1 MKSGDGFRTY
11 KDAFPIG
18 QPRLDVYH
26 CLFSRG
32 GRESFHGQ
40 NITMNTTS
48 QDPQG
53 APLPVNTDEL
63 RPVLERIAA
72 ALEKGN
78 EASKK
83 KDNQGDD
90 KKEGGEGEGSDKKE
104 GADKEGDKNKKESK
118 AKKFFLSPL
127 GIILTLAVV
136 ALLIIAGITLWHY
149 EKTHVSTDDA
159 YTTGHVHQISPR
171 VSGLVMEVWVDD
183 NQAVKSGDLLVK
195 LDTRDYDVALQRA
208 QANLDQSKA
217 QVLQAQTAVAQA
229 RANYDQA
236 QAQIT
241 QARAQTTQAGASYE
255 VAGINYGRN
264 KSLSSK
270 DSRAVAQADVD
281 TTKSNLDAS
290 RGAFDAAKAN
300 VQAAEASAE
309 AAKAMIDSREAELVV
324 ARSAVETNEAN
335 VNDAKLQLSYCWVL
349 APCDGRVSRK
359 TVETGQRL
367 AAGGAVM
374 AVTENDVWVLAN
386 LKETQLERVRVG
398 QRVKLPIDA
407 FSKHSF
413 TGRVDSIQAGSGA
426 TYSLLPPDNA
436 TGNFTKIVQRVPVK
450 LVFDRDDSKGSVK
463 GFEDLIVPGLSVV
476 PVIDLST
483 TSDRGD
489 HVTKDNPAPPKGS
502 HPQ

>member
-1 MKSGDGFRTY
+1 M
-11 KDAFPIG
+11 
-18 QPRLDVYH
+18 
-26 CLFSRG
+26 
-32 GRESFHGQ
+32 
-40 NITMNTTS
+40 NISS

-53 APLPVNTDEL
+53 APSPASADEL
-63 RPVLERIAA
+63 RPVLERIAT
-72 ALEKGN
+72 ALEKSN

-83 KDNQGDD
+83 KDDQGGEDGGKKEGESEGGDKKEGDD
-90 KKEGGEGEGSDKKE
+90 KKEGGDK
-104 GADKEGDKNKKESK
+104 DKEGGDKKDGDKDKKESK
-118 AKKFFLSPL
+118 VKKFFLSPL
-127 GIILTLAVV
+127 GIILTLVVV
-136 ALLIIAGITLWHY
+136 AILVIAGLALWHY

-183 NQAVKSGDLLVK
+183 NQAVKSGTLLVK

-208 QANLDQSKA
+208 EANLDQAKA
-217 QVLQAQTAVAQA
+217 QVLQAQTAVTQA

-270 DSRAVAQADVD
+270 DARAVAQADVD

-300 VQAAEASAE
+300 VQAAEANAE

-324 ARSAVETNEAN
+324 ARAAVGTNEAN
-335 VNDAKLQLSYCWVL
+335 VADARLQLSYCWVL
-349 APCDGRVSRK
+349 SPCDGRVSRK

-367 AAGGAVM
+367 SAGQALM
-374 AVTENDVWVLAN
+374 AVTENDIWVLAN
-386 LKETQLERVRVG
+386 LKETQLEHVRVG
-398 QRVKLPIDA
+398 QQVKLPVDA
-407 FSKHSF
+407 FPKHPF

-450 LVFDRDDSKGSVK
+450 LVFDRDNSIGSIKGY
-463 GFEDLIVPGLSVV
+463 EDLVVPGLSVV

-483 TSDRGD
+483 ASDRGD
-489 HVTKDNPAPPKGS
+489 HVAKDNPAPPKGS
-502 HPQ
+502 HQQ

>member
-1 MKSGDGFRTY
+1 M
-11 KDAFPIG
+11 
-18 QPRLDVYH
+18 
-26 CLFSRG
+26 
-32 GRESFHGQ
+32 
-40 NITMNTTS
+40 NISS
-48 QDPQG
+48 QDPQSPPPR
-53 APLPVNTDEL
+53 ANAEDL
-63 RPVLERIAA
+63 RPVLERIAG

-83 KDNQGDD
+83 KDDQKDEGGDKKDGGEGGGDD
-90 KKEGGEGEGSDKKE
+90 KKEGDKGKEGGDKKDGDDQDKDGGKDKKE
-104 GADKEGDKNKKESK
+104 GK

-127 GIILTLAVV
+127 GIILTLVV
-136 ALLIIAGITLWHY
+136 LAILIIAGLAIWHY

-171 VSGLVMEVWVDD
+171 VSGLVIEVWVDD
-183 NQAVKSGDLLVK
+183 NQAVKTGDLLVK
-195 LDTRDYDVALQRA
+195 LDPRDYEVSLQRA
-208 QANLDQSKA
+208 QANFDQSKA
-217 QVLQAQTAVAQA
+217 QVLQAQTAVTQA

-236 QAQIT
+236 QAQVT

-300 VQAAEASAE
+300 VQAAEASGE
-309 AAKAMIDSREAELVV
+309 AAKAMIDTREAELVV
-324 ARSAVETNEAN
+324 ARAAVETNDAN
-335 VNDAKLQLSYCWVL
+335 VADAKLQLSYCWVL

-367 AAGGAVM
+367 SAGQSLL

-386 LKETQLERVRVG
+386 LKETQLQNVRVG
-398 QRVKLPIDA
+398 QRVSLPVDA
-407 FSKHSF
+407 FPKHPF
-413 TGRVDSIQAGSGA
+413 MGRVDSIQAGSGA

-450 LVFDRDDSKGSVK
+450 LTFDHDSLKGY
-463 GFEDLIVPGLSVV
+463 EDLIVPGLSVV
-476 PVIDLST
+476 PVIDLSSA
-483 TSDRGD
+483 SDRGD
-489 HVTKDNPAPPKGS
+489 HVSKDNPAPPKDS
-502 HPQ
+502 RQQ